1 MTRLIVF
8 LAVVVLTHTSLFSQF
23 GRLGRILDT
32 ARQISDMDI
41 TEEDEIAL
49 GEEIS
54 RRIREAYGVQQDEEA
69 TRYVTLVGMAVAEK
83 TQRPHLPY
91 QFIILDSDSTNALAA
106 PGGFIHITRG
116 ALGLMKD
123 EAELAGVLGHEIAH
137 ITNRHTVKAIQK
149 FKGIELADG
158 QTSLTGDSAVFQ
170 KVAEKATE
178 AIMQGFGR
186 SEELEADEDG
196 IRFAAQCGYHPSG
209 LPEFLESLQTRYES
223 REQRAGLFASH
234 PQIKERLEKLQRQL
248 AKEKLAESS
257 DLRLA
262 DRFASSIDYET
273 PPFGAAGATVA
284 GARGLAETEAKE
296 PEEEEEKAEE
306 RQERSRGL
314 LARMRDPMGSG
325 GGQREERREVAGAA
339 AARGVETELGWEEA
353 GDPKLVAVLITPEEL
368 KEFKE
373 KGGLK

>member
-1 MTRLIVF
+1 MIRLILILAIAVF
-8 LAVVVLTHTSLFSQF
+8 THTSAFSQF
-23 GRLGRILDT
+23 GRLGRVLDK

-41 TEEDEIAL
+41 SEEDEIAL

-69 TRYVTLVGMAVAEK
+69 TRYVNLVGRVLVEK
-83 TQRPHLPY
+83 SDRPHLPY

-123 EAELAGVLGHEIAH
+123 EAELASVLGHEIAH
-137 ITNRHTVKAIQK
+137 ITNRHTVEAIQK

-196 IRFAAQCGYHPSG
+196 IRFAAACGYHPSG
-209 LPEFLESLQTRYES
+209 LSEFLESLQTRYES

-234 PQIKERLEKLQRQL
+234 PQIKERLEKLQRQVG
-248 AKEKLAESS
+248 KEKLAESN
-257 DLRLA
+257 DLRLP
-262 DRFASSIDYET
+262 DRFSSSIDYET
-273 PPFGAAGATVA
+273 PPFGAAGVSVT
-284 GARGLAETEAKE
+284 GARGLTETEAKE
-296 PEEEEEKAEE
+296 PEEEEEKKEE
-306 RQERSRGL
+306 RQQRSRGL
-314 LARMRDPMGSG
+314 LARLQNPMGSG
-325 GGQREERREVAGAA
+325 EGQKEERREVSGSA

-353 GDPKLVAVLITPEEL
+353 GDPKLVAVLITSEEL

>member
-1 MTRLIVF
+1 MIRLILILAIVVF
-8 LAVVVLTHTSLFSQF
+8 THTSAFSQF
-23 GRLGRILDT
+23 GRLGRVLDK

-41 TEEDEIAL
+41 SEEDEIAL

-69 TRYVTLVGMAVAEK
+69 TRYVTLVGRVLVEK
-83 TQRPHLPY
+83 SERPHLPY

-196 IRFAAQCGYHPSG
+196 IRFAAACGYHPSG

-234 PQIKERLEKLQRQL
+234 PQIKERLEKLQRQVG
-248 AKEKLAESS
+248 KEKLAESN
-257 DLRLA
+257 DLRLP
-262 DRFASSIDYET
+262 DRFSSSIDYET
-273 PPFGAAGATVA
+273 FPFGAAGVSVA
-284 GARGLAETEAKE
+284 GARGLTETEAKE
-296 PEEEEEKAEE
+296 PEEEEEKKEE
-306 RQERSRGL
+306 RQQRSRGL
-314 LARMRDPMGSG
+314 LARLQNPMGSG
-325 GGQREERREVAGAA
+325 EGQKEERREVSGAA

-353 GDPKLVAVLITPEEL
+353 GDPKLVAVLITSEEL